1 MARLS
6 IDDALDA
13 LAMVETIASV
23 FVETA
28 PNTAA
33 EMGGA
38 EGIVARC
45 EMTAIGPMPKF
56 TIDEWSAMA
65 REHAGDPGGGDRR
78 LAQVPV

>member
-13 LAMVETIASV
+13 LAMVDDIAAA

-28 PNTAA
+28 PDAA
-33 EMGGA
+33 VRIGGA

-56 TIDEWSAMA
+56 TIDEWSEMA
-65 REHAGDPGGGDRR
+65 LEHAAMQKPEIAGHLP
-78 LAQVPV
+78 QEP